1 MPRHFSRALL
11 GFIPIA
17 LIGAPVLSIFVPLAL
32 AGTKTPGVVASST
45 SDASRDTALQQ
56 NCVNVANVATAARMA
71 FQEKKLSELEQR
83 LEHKLT
89 EIQTRRQELK
99 ELLDR
104 YDAFTNKADDTVID
118 IFQDEAEVCPHRNWR
133 IWMMSSAAAILIKL
147 RPKSSS
153 AILNEMD
160 TFHASCL
167 PEDCAFL
174 VLEAWRQKAVRN
186 LPSIFCL
193 LALSGCA
200 LDPRDLG
207 REPIC
212 RQSALVCT
220 INSRNCLQRRVT
232 HRNRVRE

>member
-118 IFQDEAEVCPHRNWR
+118 IYSKMKPESAASQLANLDDE
-133 IWMMSSAAAILIKL
+133 SAAAILIKL

-160 TFHASCL
+160 TFHASL
-167 PEDCAFL
+167 L
-174 VLEAWRQKAVRN
+174 TKKIVLFSSLKHGDKKR
-186 LPSIFCL
+186 
-193 LALSGCA
+193 
-200 LDPRDLG
+200 
-207 REPIC
+207 
-212 RQSALVCT
+212 
-220 INSRNCLQRRVT
+220 
-232 HRNRVRE
+232 